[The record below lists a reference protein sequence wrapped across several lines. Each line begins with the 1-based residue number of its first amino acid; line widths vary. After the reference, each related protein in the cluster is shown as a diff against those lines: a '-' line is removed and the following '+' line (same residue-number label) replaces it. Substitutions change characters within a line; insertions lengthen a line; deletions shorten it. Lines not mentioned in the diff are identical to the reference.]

1 MKEGAL
7 CSQEFSEKENL
18 TRMFEMFGSFLP
30 WQNLSETASPGR
42 GVCDLHHTTEAK

>member
-18 TRMFEMFGSFLP
+18 TRMFEMFGSFAP
-30 WQNLSETASPGR
+30 AKEIASPGR
-42 GVCDLHHTTEAK
+42 GVCDLHH